1 MTAPE
6 LDLEAADLARYS
18 PQEFARIVKDLSKKE
33 LVALATGP
41 ARGRIVD
48 EIFGRMRTS
57 FKPETAGRLRALI
70 RWRIADSGAP
80 DAVYEMDIA
89 DGSCA
94 VTEGLG
100 EAWDPRLAL
109 TLTAADF
116 ARLCSGNAS
125 GVTLFMTGRLK
136 VSGDLGLASSLTR
149 YFDIP
154 KA

>member
-1 MTAPE
+1 MTVPE
-6 LDLEAADLARYS
+6 LDLQGADLARFT
-18 PQEFARIVKDLSKKE
+18 PLEFARIVRELPKKE
-33 LVALATGP
+33 LTALATGP
-41 ARGRIVD
+41 ARERIVD

-70 RWRIADSGAP
+70 RWRIADAGAP

-89 DGSCA
+89 DGACE
-94 VTEGLG
+94 VTQGARDEQ
-100 EAWDPRLAL
+100 EPRLAL
-109 TLTAADF
+109 TLSAADF
-116 ARLCSGNAS
+116 AKLCSGNAS

-136 VSGDLGLASSLTR
+136 VCGDLGLASSLTR